1 MREVFM
7 RSTRFLH
14 LVSAETA
21 AKTLIEMATR
31 LPEEM
36 VPLEEAGGRVLANPV
51 VAQKNSFLSNEMLD
65 EEISEGETVFSE
77 GTILSAREVGG
88 LAALCIDPVP
98 VVRRPRIGVIS
109 TGNELVPPASKV
121 MTGQIRDANS
131 TLLISYLRDF
141 GAIPVFYGIVPDVAE
156 KLTETLR
163 RAAEECDLVV
173 VSGGSSKDERD
184 VTAGVIAEL
193 GSVRIHGVSVAP
205 GKPLIIGTAK
215 DTPVIG
221 LPGNPASVYMITQV
235 FVTPMLRKM
244 TGEPA
249 VERVA
254 RAVLSMSFPS
264 ERGREDLVRVKFCPD
279 GSVEPCLGKSGL
291 LNTLVHS
298 DGYLRVPAGVDG
310 YEAGEEV
317 QVHLWQGC

>member
-1 MREVFM
+1 M

-14 LVSAETA
+14 LVPVETA
-21 AKTLIEMATR
+21 AEVLIGMAAR

-36 VPLEEAGGRVLANPV
+36 VPLEEACGRVLAKTI
-51 VAQKNSFLSNEMLD
+51 VAQESLFSPNEVIG
-65 EEISEGETVFSE
+65 EEILSGETVFAE
-77 GTILSAREVGG
+77 GTILSARDVGG
-88 LAALCIDPVP
+88 LAALCVDPVP
-98 VVRRPRIGVIS
+98 VVRRPRVGVIS

-141 GAIPVFYGIVPDVAE
+141 GANPVFYGIVPDVAE

-163 RAAEECDLVV
+163 RVAEECDLVV

-205 GKPLIIGTAK
+205 GKPLIIGTVK
-215 DTPVIG
+215 DIPVIG

-249 VERVA
+249 GERVV

-279 GSVEPCLGKSGL
+279 GLVKPCLGKSGL

-317 QVHLWQGC
+317 EVHLW

>member
-1 MREVFM
+1 MS
-7 RSTRFLH
+7 STRFLH
-14 LVSAETA
+14 LVPAETA
-21 AKTLIEMATR
+21 AETLMGMAVR

-36 VPLEEAGGRVLANPV
+36 IPLEEVCGRVLAKPV
-51 VAQKNSFLSNEMLD
+51 VLQECSVSPNEILD
-65 EEISEGETVFSE
+65 EDISSEEVVLEE
-77 GTILSAREVGG
+77 GTILSARETGI
-88 LAALCIDPVP
+88 LAALGIDPVP

-141 GAIPVFYGIVPDVAE
+141 GAVPVFYGIVPDVAE
-156 KLTETLR
+156 QLTETLR
-163 RAAEECDLVV
+163 HAAEECDLVV
-173 VSGGSSKDERD
+173 ISGGSSKDERD
-184 VTAGVIAEL
+184 VTAGVIAKL

-249 VERVA
+249 AERVV

-279 GSVEPCLGKSGL
+279 GSVKPCLGKSGL

-317 QVHLWQGC
+317 EVHLW